1 MTKHLKKLVLLFALA
16 FALAGCKHL
25 AVDDKGKPA
34 AMPEKSKTAAP
45 ASKDKPA
52 VTVPDTAQPLPS
64 SDKDVYQA
72 LLNYISANVSTTRK
86 VAFSEQPVDIENVFH
101 PSRYETNDPAQKK
114 IADKFTP
121 SAQLQSL
128 LPAIPEKLAAG
139 FIEKLQAGG
148 AVTEAD
154 IAGTNKIKPVFINQA
169 ALNVIFSVKD
179 AWQHFHDNFP
189 GVKSLVR
196 VSRPA
201 IDPDSDLAV
210 VYLGVYCGVDC
221 GEGDLFLLGKLKGK
235 WLVVHKQRMWVNH
248 E

>member
-1 MTKHLKKLVLLFALA
+1 MTQHLKRIVLLFALA

-25 AVDDKGKPA
+25 AVADKGKPA

-52 VTVPDTAQPLPS
+52 VTVDDTAQPLPS

-86 VAFSEQPVDIENVFH
+86 VAFSEQAVDIENVFH
-101 PSRYETNDPAQKK
+101 PSKYETNDPAGKK
-114 IADKFTP
+114 VADRFTP
-121 SAQLQSL
+121 SAQLQNL
-128 LPAIPEKLAAG
+128 LPAVPEKLASG

-148 AVTEAD
+148 TITEAD
-154 IAGTNKIKPVFINQA
+154 IAGTNKIKPVFVNQA

-196 VSRPA
+196 LSR
-201 IDPDSDLAV
+201 
-210 VYLGVYCGVDC
+210 
-221 GEGDLFLLGKLKGK
+221 
-235 WLVVHKQRMWVNH
+235 
-248 E
+248 